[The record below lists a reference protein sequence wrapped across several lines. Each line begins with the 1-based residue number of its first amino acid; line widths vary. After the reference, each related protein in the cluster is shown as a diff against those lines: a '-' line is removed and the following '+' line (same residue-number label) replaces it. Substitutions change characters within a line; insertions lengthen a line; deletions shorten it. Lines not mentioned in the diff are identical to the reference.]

1 MAAALDTSSTPAA
14 PSPGAAPAVDDMRL
28 VLNGRP
34 VSLGEASPDMSLL
47 AWLRGP
53 AGLTG
58 TKEGCG
64 EGDCG
69 ACTVLL
75 ETAEADGAIAR
86 RAVNACLLSLGQL
99 DGLGVRTVEGLAG
112 AEVLHP
118 VQDAVARGGGTQC
131 GFCTPGFV
139 VSAYAYAREA
149 AVPVVADIHDAL
161 AGNLCRCT
169 GYRPIVEACMS
180 VTPLRD
186 DPLAA
191 CACADHAALAANTR
205 GGSAR
210 FAAEHG
216 TFAAPGTLA
225 ELLALRAAHPAALLM
240 AGGTDV
246 NVPGLYGR
254 SARRTTISL
263 GHVAELRVI
272 DDRAEGLTIGAAVTY
287 TEATPALV
295 ALAPALA
302 AYLARLGSVQVRN
315 VGTLGG
321 NLGTASPIG
330 DMLPVFLALDAEIE
344 IASVR
349 DTRRIA
355 AEDFFRGYRLTALE
369 PDEVIVSIRLPRP
382 RPGVVI
388 VCEKISKRRDQDIS
402 TVSGCFAVE
411 RVAERG
417 LGRVRLAFGGMA
429 GVPKRARAA
438 EAVLGSLDLDAAAI
452 EAACAE
458 LPDDLSP
465 LDDLRGTGDYRLAA
479 ARGLLRRLHLR
490 LTEPAVPLDIHAL

>member
-1 MAAALDTSSTPAA
+1 MAALDTSLMPNAPPRGAA
-14 PSPGAAPAVDDMRL
+14 PSTDEMRL
-28 VLNGRP
+28 VVNGRP
-34 VSLGEASPDMSLL
+34 TSLGTASPDMSLL

-75 ETAEADGAIAR
+75 EAAEADGAISR
-86 RAVNACLLSLGQL
+86 RPVNACLLSLGQL

-112 AEVLHP
+112 AAGLHP
-118 VQDAVARGGGTQC
+118 VQDAFAQGGGTQC

-149 AVPVVADIHDAL
+149 AAPVVADIHDAL

-191 CACADHAALAANTR
+191 SASADHAALAANART
-205 GGSAR
+205 GSAR

-216 TFAAPGTLA
+216 TFAAPRTLA
-225 ELLALRAAHPAALLM
+225 ELLVLRAEHPAAQLI

-263 GHVAELRVI
+263 GNVAELRVI
-272 DDRAEGLTIGAAVTY
+272 EDRSDRLTIGATVTY
-287 TEATPALV
+287 AEATPALV
-295 ALAPALA
+295 ALAPALG

-330 DMLPVFLALDAEIE
+330 DMLPVFLALEAEIE
-344 IASVR
+344 VASGR
-349 DTRRIA
+349 GARRIA
-355 AEDFFRGYRLTALE
+355 ADDFFRGYRVTALE

-382 RPGVVI
+382 QPEVAI

-411 RVAERG
+411 RTASG

-438 EAVLGSLDLDAAAI
+438 EAVLSDRGLDAAAI
-452 EAACAE
+452 EAACAA

-465 LDDLRGTGDYRLAA
+465 LGDLRGRGDYRLAA
-479 ARGLLRRLHLR
+479 AQGLLRRFHLR
-490 LTEPAVPLDIHAL
+490 LTDPAVPLDIHAL